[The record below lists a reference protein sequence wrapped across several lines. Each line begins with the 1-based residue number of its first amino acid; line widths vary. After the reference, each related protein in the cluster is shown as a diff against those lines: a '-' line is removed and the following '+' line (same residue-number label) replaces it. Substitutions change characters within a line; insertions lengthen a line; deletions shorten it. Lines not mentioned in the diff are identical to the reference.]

1 MTFGYDSTRRITS
14 QNRALSSPLP
24 GAPTFLETYQYDNAN
39 RLVRWTNDNG
49 DTIAHGYDAVGNRTS
64 DSGGVV
70 NGSVQLNS
78 SYGYGGTGPN
88 HLAALGSRS
97 FECDPDGALIK
108 ETAAGI
114 SQEKRYVYSYR
125 NLLRQYAEWSPQLQ
139 PSIRTDWRY
148 RYSPSSERQQKRMYT
163 WHPTDTLQHARG
175 WVSYQLG
182 GSGEQLSVWHG
193 LETTDT
199 LPFYGQQ
206 PNAVYMYSDG
216 VPYVRAGDGVQ
227 QGGPGSADHAAG
239 RGGHDGREGVP
250 HRRSCQLAPAIGGRE
265 RERAHVRLRPMGS
278 GDRQLVR
285 RHGASG
291 VQRRGGGPRNLDAM
305 QQDTLPPFDY
315 LQEYSLALGYDAA
328 GRISSQD
335 MIEHPRLLGGPGSQ
349 LHQQYR
355 YDHAGRLARWIN
367 TAGDTVAYSYDAVG
381 NRLADSIGVINGSL
395 VLNHSYGYGGTGPN
409 HLAVAGSYNYEYDPD
424 GALIRKIYTGQP
436 QEDRFAYSYRNLLRQ
451 YAEWSPQLQP
461 EVYLDWRY
469 RYSPAGQRQQK
480 RLYTWNGTDTL
491 QHARAW
497 VYYLLGGSGEQL
509 SVWHGVESTDTLP
522 CGLAIPN
529 TVYMYPVEYLSYGQE
544 TAYTKE
550 DLARLITR
558 PDAIDT
564 TGIKEFR
571 FADHDGS
578 LRFSVDESG
587 QVRTYDYDPWGAVI
601 ASSAGDTARRGFND
615 AEEDREN
622 STFDLGVRHYDE
634 GLGRF
639 LSVDPLMAKSPSVS
653 PYVYSSD
660 DPVNFTDP
668 SGMQRSAI
676 VSPQPAWE
684 TMPLEGGGGSDAFGN
699 AYPASTEEPRTT
711 DPTAGVLDEVGRIIR
726 DQLTAHLESLA
737 IPPGIPEGPGIV
749 AKDGT
754 RIRGF
759 TRHGIDRMIG
769 DDLKRSGVNERA
781 FMDAIRDPER
791 IINGIDNK
799 GRSFRRF
806 IGREANVTVNPETGR
821 VVSVNPT
828 SGGGVR

>member
-1 MTFGYDSTRRITS
+1 MLRYTENLGFDAVY
-14 QNRALSSPLP
+14 
-24 GAPTFLETYQYDNAN
+24 YQYNALN
-39 RLVRWTNDNG
+39 QVT
-49 DTIAHGYDAVGNRTS
+49 AV
-64 DSGGVV
+64 VV
-70 NGSVQLNS
+70 
-78 SYGYGGTGPN
+78 
-88 HLAALGSRS
+88 A
-97 FECDPDGALIK
+97 DP
-108 ETAAGI
+108 
-114 SQEKRYVYSYR
+114 
-125 NLLRQYAEWSPQLQ
+125 LRQYDTWYGYDYNGRVDSVWTRL
-139 PSIRTDWRY
+139 TDYNYFQSGLGMGLAAAPAVPERDEVVTGADITYHYTKQGLIDTTWYPPIRY
-148 RYSPSSERQQKRMYT
+148 RTSSDYT
-163 WHPTDTLQHARG
+163 K
-175 WVSYQLG
+175 
-182 GSGEQLSVWHG
+182 
-193 LETTDT
+193 
-199 LPFYGQQ
+199 
-206 PNAVYMYSDG
+206 
-216 VPYVRAGDGVQ
+216 
-227 QGGPGSADHAAG
+227 
-239 RGGHDGREGVP
+239 RGG
-250 HRRSCQLAPAIGGRE
+250 L
-265 RERAHVRLRPMGS
+265 S
-278 GDRQLVR
+278 GI
-285 RHGASG
+285 
-291 VQRRGGGPRNLDAM
+291 DAM

-315 LQEYSLALGYDAA
+315 LQEYSLALGYDSA

-409 HLAVAGSYNYEYDPD
+409 HLTVAGSYNYEYDPD

-436 QEDRFAYSYRNLLRQ
+436 QEDRFGYSYRNLLRQ
-451 YAEWSPQLQP
+451 YAEWSPQLHP

-522 CGLAIPN
+522 CGLTIPN

-550 DLARLITR
+550 DLARVITR

-601 ASSAGDTARRGFND
+601 ASSAGDTARKGFND

-622 STFDLGVRHYDE
+622 STFDLGARHYDE
-634 GLGRF
+634 SLGRF

-653 PYVYSSD
+653 PYVYSGD

-668 SGMQRSAI
+668 SGMQRGAI
-676 VSPQPAWE
+676 VSPERKWE
-684 TMPLEGGGGSDAFGN
+684 TMPLESGGDSHGQVGRNTRIVNHHIESLSEQLQNLSPGEQPDRAQQIKEEVEALKRMNGGSN
-699 AYPASTEEPRTT
+699 RVTIRTEKFEM
-711 DPTAGVLDEVGRIIR
+711 DVDLAGRSHYGGSEVGQIETPHVHIKPRNF
-726 DQLTAHLESLA
+726 QA
-737 IPPGIPEGPGIV
+737 PEGLGRV
-749 AKDGT
+749 YD
-754 RIRGF
+754 
-759 TRHGIDRMIG
+759 
-769 DDLKRSGVNERA
+769 
-781 FMDAIRDPER
+781 
-791 IINGIDNK
+791 K
-799 GRSFRRF
+799 GRE
-806 IGREANVTVNPETGR
+806 IVREANSEDLR
-821 VVSVNPT
+821 I
-828 SGGGVR
+828 VRYYLESISR